1 MASSSLSAIQTDE
14 NDLVYAM
21 DDDNAGG
28 DEKRLTHVFVKEVEP
43 GESSTPGGNTSKP
56 SGDDKVPVNV
66 TAKLD
71 IAGNAVTFL
80 TQGNRSATVIEKS
93 AAVLAAYV
101 KANPGYNASDLKVT
115 PAANG
120 SAAANTDYK
129 VMYGELVLATYTE
142 TAGTGEIK
150 VPAVVP
156 PAAIW
161 EDVENDPDME
171 TNKAPNG
178 QSYKE
183 SYQQLMNSPAFS
195 KDVKTEIVAGTD
207 ANAGKYILKITGIKW
222 MSVDT
227 YVPCF
232 GGDQAP
238 AKTVKEAYCT
248 TGGNNPTLSN
258 KLGNATQFAIVSL
271 TDKDGGTR
279 VLIIGNDTNKA
290 PGTDSNTFDWLDP
303 KMIIDWGTI
312 PSNS

>member
-1 MASSSLSAIQTDE
+1 
-14 NDLVYAM
+14 
-21 DDDNAGG
+21 
-28 DEKRLTHVFVKEVEP
+28 
-43 GESSTPGGNTSKP
+43 
-56 SGDDKVPVNV
+56 
-66 TAKLD
+66 
-71 IAGNAVTFL
+71 
-80 TQGNRSATVIEKS
+80 
-93 AAVLAAYV
+93 
-101 KANPGYNASDLKVT
+101 
-115 PAANG
+115 
-120 SAAANTDYK
+120 
-129 VMYGELVLATYTE
+129 
-142 TAGTGEIK
+142 
-150 VPAVVP
+150 
-156 PAAIW
+156 
-161 EDVENDPDME
+161 ME

-195 KDVKTEIVAGTD
+195 KNVKTEIVEGTD

-248 TGGNNPTLSN
+248 TGGNTPTLGD

-279 VLIIGNDTNKA
+279 VLIIGNGSKA
-290 PGTDSNTFDWLDP
+290 PGTDNSDFDWLDP

-312 PSNS
+312 PSIS